1 MFSDFRFGARMLAR
15 TPATTVAAILALAL
29 GIGANTTIFSVV
41 HGVLLRQLPYDD
53 PDRIVMVWRDLRM
66 RGGPSDEWASPAH
79 YVDWRAETSVFE
91 SLGVALGTA
100 AILTDGGDVEQVPGG
115 VVSPSYFDVLGVRPA
130 LGRVFTAAEEHPNAP
145 RTVVLS
151 DALWKRRFG
160 GARDVIG
167 RTLRINDTPHE
178 IVGVLPPGF
187 EPPIVAP
194 RAQLWQAFRVD
205 PVSASRGAIILR
217 AFGKLRPGVTLAQ
230 AAAQMDQVANRHARL
245 HGEDRD
251 AGIRLEP
258 LYERV
263 VGAARPAILVLAAA
277 VGLVLLIACA
287 NVANLLL
294 ARASGRGREMAVR
307 TALGARRSRLIRQL
321 LAESLLLAAIGGA
334 LGTLLAMWGVG
345 ALVAASPAGAPRV
358 DAIGVNAAVLAF
370 TLGMTLLTGILF
382 GFAPAL
388 HASRADLT
396 SGLREGARGQAGG
409 GGGRMRRVLVVAE
422 TALALILLAGAG
434 LLLRSFVELQAVDRG
449 FDSSHVLVGN
459 VNAPRARFDNP
470 GKIIALYDRLVERL
484 GAVPGAESTALVSV
498 LPLSGSDSD
507 FGFFIEGRP
516 RPATPAEQPT
526 AWYRIVSSDYFRTMR
541 IRILRGRGLTDA
553 DGTSAPHVVV
563 INESLAR
570 KYWPNEDPLGR
581 RISLDDTTFTIV
593 GIVADIRHRGP
604 DRPPDEEMYLH
615 YRQYPERG
623 TVVVARSASGHA
635 ASLAPAIRE
644 AVRDVDPALPVANV
658 TTMEQLEADAVSQ
671 PRFVMLLVGLFA
683 AVALTLALVG
693 VYGVLSYAVAQ
704 RTSEIGVRMALGATR
719 GDVLRL
725 VLADG
730 LKMVAVGAVIG
741 IAGAAAAGYAMRAL
755 LFGVSA
761 VDLPTLGLTAAVLLA
776 AAVLACAAPARRAIR
791 IDPVEAL
798 RYE

>member
-91 SLGVALGTA
+91 SFGVALGAA

-115 VVSPSYFDVLGVRPA
+115 IVSPSYFDVLGVRPA
-130 LGRVFTAAEEHPNAP
+130 LGRVFTAAEEHPTAP

-151 DALWKRRFG
+151 DALWKRRYG

-167 RTLRINDTPHE
+167 RTVRINDTAHE

-194 RAQLWQAFRVD
+194 RAQLWLAFRVD
-205 PVSASRGAIILR
+205 PASASRGAIILR
-217 AFGKLRPGVTLAQ
+217 AFGRLRPGVTLAQ

-245 HGEDRD
+245 HAEDRD

-263 VGAARPAILVLAAA
+263 VGAARPAILVLAGA

-294 ARASGRGREMAVR
+294 ARASSRGREMAVR
-307 TALGARRSRLIRQL
+307 TALGARRFRLVRQL
-321 LAESLLLAAIGGA
+321 LAESVLLATIGGA
-334 LGTLLAMWGVG
+334 LGTLLALWGVG
-345 ALVAASPAGAPRV
+345 ALVAASPAGTPRLE
-358 DAIGVNAAVLAF
+358 AIGINGAVLAF
-370 TLGMTLLTGILF
+370 TVGMTLLTGILF
-382 GFAPAL
+382 GLAPAL

-459 VNAPRARFDNP
+459 VNAPRARFDTP
-470 GKIIALYDRLVERL
+470 DKIIALYDRLVERL

-507 FGFFIEGRP
+507 FGFVIEGRP

-526 AWYRIVSSDYFRTMR
+526 AWYRIVSADYFRTMR

-553 DGTSAPHVVV
+553 DG
-563 INESLAR
+563 N
-570 KYWPNEDPLGR
+570 GR
-581 RISLDDTTFTIV
+581 
-593 GIVADIRHRGP
+593 
-604 DRPPDEEMYLH
+604 
-615 YRQYPERG
+615 
-623 TVVVARSASGHA
+623 
-635 ASLAPAIRE
+635 
-644 AVRDVDPALPVANV
+644 
-658 TTMEQLEADAVSQ
+658 
-671 PRFVMLLVGLFA
+671 
-683 AVALTLALVG
+683 
-693 VYGVLSYAVAQ
+693 
-704 RTSEIGVRMALGATR
+704 
-719 GDVLRL
+719 
-725 VLADG
+725 
-730 LKMVAVGAVIG
+730 
-741 IAGAAAAGYAMRAL
+741 
-755 LFGVSA
+755 
-761 VDLPTLGLTAAVLLA
+761 
-776 AAVLACAAPARRAIR
+776 
-791 IDPVEAL
+791 
-798 RYE
+798 